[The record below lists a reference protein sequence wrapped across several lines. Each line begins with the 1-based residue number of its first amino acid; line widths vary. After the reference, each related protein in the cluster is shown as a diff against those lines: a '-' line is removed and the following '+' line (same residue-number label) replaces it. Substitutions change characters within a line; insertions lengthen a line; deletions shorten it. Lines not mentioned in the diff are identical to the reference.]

1 MQANPEATM
10 ELRFSI
16 YGKIR
21 RPVAEVFRAVHDPGQ
36 LASYFAT
43 GGASGP
49 LEPGTTVEWR
59 WHDFPQHVGQVK
71 VREVVPNERIELEW
85 EAGDGGYDT
94 RVEMTFEPL
103 DPGSTLV
110 RITESGWKETPEGLK
125 ASYGNCEGWTSML
138 CALKVW
144 VEQGVNLREFF
155 Y

>member
-1 MQANPEATM
+1 M

-16 YGKIR
+16 HGKIR
-21 RPVAEVFRAVHDPGQ
+21 RPVAEVFQAVNDPAQ

-43 GGASGP
+43 GGASAP
-49 LEPGTTVEWR
+49 LAPGRTVTWR
-59 WHDFPQHVGQVK
+59 WHDFPQVVGEVK
-71 VREVVPNERIELEW
+71 VREVVPNERIVFEW
-85 EAGDGGYDT
+85 EASDGGYDT

-103 DPGSTLV
+103 DAGSTLV

-125 ASYGNCEGWTSML
+125 ASYGNCEGWTAML

-144 VEQGVNLREFF
+144 VEQGVNIREFF